1 MEITSLLIGTDTST
15 GRSANL
21 KPLAASTWK
30 LPLRFK

>member
-15 GRSANL
+15 CRSANL